1 MIQVTIARNAAKTAW
16 LVIGCPTP
24 NDART
29 NILTFSATRKEARE
43 WAAAHGYGFS
53 A

>member
-24 NDART
+24 GDARA
-29 NILTFSATRKEARE
+29 NILTFTATRKQARE
-43 WAAAHGYGFS
+43 WALEHSYGF
-53 A
+53 AA